1 MNSCYVVGVGRRAG
15 VTSDETRER
24 LLTAAMKV
32 ISERGYDGTRVAEI
46 AREAGVTT
54 GAIYNHFDSKADLL
68 TAAIGGHGPGA
79 FTDLVETE
87 PDLSVLE
94 VFRRLGAQ
102 LPERSREISGALME
116 IIVAT
121 RRDEDVAKALTV
133 SVSDSERQRRE
144 LIERGQG
151 TGDVDASLDAAAL
164 SRFTTMVAF
173 GSMVAD
179 ALGLDPV
186 DQQQW
191 SVVIERMLAAVDTQP
206 NHGRPNDDQPGND
219 QTSNDQTQGDPG

>member
-1 MNSCYVVGVGRRAG
+1 MFLCMGRRAG

-24 LLTAAMKV
+24 LLAAAMKV
-32 ISERGYDGTRVAEI
+32 ISERGYDGTRVAEV

-144 LIERGQG
+144 LIERGQR

-191 SVVIERMLAAVDTQP
+191 AVVIERMLAAVDAHDRAP
-206 NHGRPNDDQPGND
+206 SDVD
-219 QTSNDQTQGDPG
+219 GDAPT

>member
-1 MNSCYVVGVGRRAG
+1 

-24 LLTAAMKV
+24 LLAAAMKV
-32 ISERGYDGTRVAEI
+32 ISERGYDGTRVAEV

-102 LPERSREISGALME
+102 LPERSHEISGALME

-144 LIERGQG
+144 LIEDGQAA
-151 TGDVDASLDAAAL
+151 GDVDASLDAAAL

-191 SVVIERMLAAVDTQP
+191 AVVIERMLAAVDATDGDHGSQQP
-206 NHGRPNDDQPGND
+206 ATPPDRARTD
-219 QTSNDQTQGDPG
+219 QTRTDHTPTDQTDHTQGEPG

>member
-1 MNSCYVVGVGRRAG
+1 M
-15 VTSDETRER
+15 TSDETRER
-24 LLTAAMKV
+24 LLAAAMKV
-32 ISERGYDGTRVAEI
+32 ISERGYDGTRVAEV

-79 FTDLVETE
+79 FTDLVDTE

-133 SVSDSERQRRE
+133 SVSDHERQRRE
-144 LIERGQG
+144 LIERGQ
-151 TGDVDASLDAAAL
+151 VDGEVDPALDAAAL

-191 SVVIERMLAAVDTQP
+191 SVVIERMLAAVDTHESTSRTP
-206 NHGRPNDDQPGND
+206 TDPGGTQTGQTQTD
-219 QTSNDQTQGDPG
+219 QTQTDQTQGDPG

>member
-1 MNSCYVVGVGRRAG
+1 MFLRMGRRAG

-24 LLTAAMKV
+24 LLAAAMKV

-102 LPERSREISGALME
+102 LPERSREVSGALME

-144 LIERGQG
+144 LIERGQV

-179 ALGLDPV
+179 ALALDPV

-191 SVVIERMLAAVDTQP
+191 AVVIERMLAAVDAHEQSPTDAD
-206 NHGRPNDDQPGND
+206 HVG
-219 QTSNDQTQGDPG
+219 GDPT